1 VVSLDVLMVK
11 GLRCG
16 FHGCMLAVLLLE
28 FDTVHRQ
35 ECLCYLGRGACAVG
49 VMANTYDYKGF

>member
-1 VVSLDVLMVK
+1 LDVLMVK